1 MEKGL
6 LISVA
11 AGIFASCLFFLS
23 DALLYGENN
32 FVMRFFADF
41 VCFFAGLCTTWLMMW
56 KALKLS
62 PIYCHYLIFIVTFL
76 AFNRVFCKFGYSVR
90 NRIRTLRRKRRPE
103 KSS

>member
-11 AGIFASCLFFLS
+11 AGAFSACLFFLS

-41 VCFFAGLCTTWLMMW
+41 VCFFAGLCATWLTMW
-56 KALKLS
+56 KVLELS
-62 PIYCHYLIFIVTFL
+62 PAYYHYLIFIVTFL
-76 AFNRVFCKFGYSVR
+76 AFNRVFCKFGYSIR